1 MKIFFILLFF
11 NYTTSIN
18 YIILP
23 LKKNREVFSQYQ
35 NILELLLNNEVYSE
49 FYIGSPPQ
57 TLKGFFNFLEHDS
70 YIKKKTIN
78 GVFDDISSLLFMPD
92 ISNWNTKNLIDISL
106 LFFYVLKE
114 LVVLLGKLLKLM
126 EEEI

>member
-11 NYTTSIN
+11 NYTTSIK

-35 NILELLLNNEVYSE
+35 NILELLLNNEIYSE

-57 TLKGFFNFLEHDS
+57 TLKGFFNFSEFDS
-70 YIKKKTIN
+70 YIKKKNIKWC
-78 GVFDDISSLLFMPD
+78 F
-92 ISNWNTKNLIDISL
+92 
-106 LFFYVLKE
+106 
-114 LVVLLGKLLKLM
+114 
-126 EEEI
+126 